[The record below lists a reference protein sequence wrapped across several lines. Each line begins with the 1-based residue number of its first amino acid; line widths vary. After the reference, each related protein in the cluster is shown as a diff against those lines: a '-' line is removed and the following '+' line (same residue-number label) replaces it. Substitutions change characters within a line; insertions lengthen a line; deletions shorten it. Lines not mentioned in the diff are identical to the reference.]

1 MFTRM
6 FNRCVTAAVLTLLP
20 LTAFGEKVTVC
31 SPDGNLTVCLDD
43 TDGRLTWSVDY
54 EATRVVLPSRLGLI
68 THWGDLTEGLH
79 IVGYKSGKH
88 ENHYRMTRTK
98 CAEGHFEA
106 MRLTAE
112 VESGEGLTMEVEFM
126 VSNHDIAFRY
136 RLPRQKDGKYKRMV
150 IEKELTAFRL
160 PDGTT
165 TFLCPQ
171 IGPES
176 GWERTKPS
184 YEEDYEVDA
193 AMNQP
198 SKYGFGYTFPCLFK
212 SSTLWLLI

>member
-6 FNRCVTAAVLTLLP
+6 FNRCVMAAVLTLLP
-20 LTAFGEKVTVC
+20 IAAFGEKVTVC

-79 IVGYKSGKH
+79 IVGSKSGKH